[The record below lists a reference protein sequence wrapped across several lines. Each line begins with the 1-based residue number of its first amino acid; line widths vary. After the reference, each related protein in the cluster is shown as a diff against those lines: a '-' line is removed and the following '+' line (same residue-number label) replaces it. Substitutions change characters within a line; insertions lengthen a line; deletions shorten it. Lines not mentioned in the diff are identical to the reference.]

1 VTDFSRDELLLT
13 ASLAR
18 ALAQVAAALDDP
30 EVCDS
35 HLLFELLALADRA
48 ELALGAE
55 RPAPPSDSGGAA
67 S

>member
-1 VTDFSRDELLLT
+1 VAGSSRDELLLT
-13 ASLAR
+13 TALAR
-18 ALAQVAAALDDP
+18 TLAQVAAALDDP

-48 ELALGAE
+48 ELSLSAE
-55 RPAPPSDSGGAA
+55 RPAPPSDSGGAT